1 MGPLRACVNSAGL
14 GAAGRTVS
22 RDGEPFP
29 LDKFS
34 FVIKVNL
41 IGTFNM
47 LSRAAAQMAKQEPLD
62 DDGGRGAIV
71 NLASAAAFD
80 GQIGQCA
87 YSASKRALLAWRYPS
102 PRPCCSGCSREYRCA
117 RTYRYADLW

>member
-1 MGPLRACVNSAGL
+1 M
-14 GAAGRTVS
+14 S
-22 RDGEPFP
+22 RDNDPFP
-29 LDKFS
+29 LDKFE
-34 FVIKVNL
+34 FVIRVNL

-47 LSRAAAQMAKQEPLD
+47 LSRAAAQMSKQDPLD

-87 YSASKRALLAWRYPS
+87 YSASKQEWSEWHSQSLVTSLQLGFDEYGC
-102 PRPCCSGCSREYRCA
+102 PRL
-117 RTYRYADLW
+117 D